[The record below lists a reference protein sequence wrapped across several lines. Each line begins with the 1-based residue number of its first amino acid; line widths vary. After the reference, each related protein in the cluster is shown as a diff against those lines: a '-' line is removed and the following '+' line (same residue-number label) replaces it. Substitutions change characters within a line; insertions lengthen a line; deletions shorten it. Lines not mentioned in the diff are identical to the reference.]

1 MEIRIYD
8 AEMNFKGLIE
18 NQTSLLWN
26 RKYDAAGSFELYCPV
41 TQNNLALLQ
50 IGRLV
55 WKKGAKEAGVIESF
69 TLEQNDYKNQITVKG
84 RFLESY
90 MSRRLIRP
98 RYNANNKLVESVMRE
113 LLENAVAIPLVQLG
127 AEQGFTERVTF
138 QATYKNLL
146 EYQTKLARY
155 AGFGFRF
162 FPDFSEKTIT
172 FEIYKG
178 VDRSVHQMDNS
189 RVVFSQSYNN
199 LSMVSYNESDQLQK
213 TVAFVGGEG
222 EGDARTFVVTG
233 DDTLV
238 GLERREM
245 YVNASDVRSDGLTTA
260 QYREAL
266 RQRGN
271 HSLEENALF
280 NSFECTTEAA
290 GNFIYQKHYD
300 LGDIITVQK
309 NNWNLEADLRLT
321 EITEIYETGAMKVSP
336 VLGNPLPETIDW
348 SDTNNG

>member
-26 RKYDAAGSFELYCPV
+26 RKYDDAGSFELYCPV
-41 TQNNLALLQ
+41 TENNMSLLR

-55 WKKGAKEAGVIESF
+55 WKKGSKEAGVIESY

-98 RYNANNKLVESVMRE
+98 RYNANNKLVETVMRE
-113 LLENAVAIPLVQLG
+113 LLQNAVAIPLVHFGEL
-127 AEQGFTERVTF
+127 QGFSERVTF

-146 EYQTKLARY
+146 EYEKKLAKY

-178 VDRSVHQMDNS
+178 INRSVRQMDNS
-189 RVVFSQSYNN
+189 RVIFSQAYNN
-199 LSMVSYNESDQLQK
+199 LSAVTYNESDQLQK
-213 TVAFVGGEG
+213 TVAYVGGEG

-245 YVNASDVRSDGLTTA
+245 YVNASDLRSDDLTTE
-260 QYREAL
+260 QYQEAL
-266 RQRGN
+266 KQRGN
-271 HSLEENALF
+271 NALEENAFF
-280 NSFECTTEAA
+280 NSFECTTEAD
-290 GNFIYQKHYD
+290 GNFIYQTHYD
-300 LGDIITVQK
+300 LGDIVTVRK
-309 NNWNLEADLRLT
+309 SNWNLEADLRLT
-321 EITEIYETGAMKVSP
+321 EITEIYETGAVKVSP
-336 VLGNPLPETIDW
+336 VLGNPIPETIDW